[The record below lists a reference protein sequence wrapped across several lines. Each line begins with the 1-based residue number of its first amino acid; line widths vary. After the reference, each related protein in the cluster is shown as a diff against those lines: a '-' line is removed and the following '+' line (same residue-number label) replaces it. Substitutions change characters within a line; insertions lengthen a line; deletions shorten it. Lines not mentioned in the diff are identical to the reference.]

1 MGLYWLRT
9 RYYYNR
15 NKVWEK
21 YNDEAFLPRNES
33 GAIEWPAVTVQLPM
47 YNERNV
53 VERLIKVVAAL
64 DYPWNKL
71 QVQVLDDSTDET
83 CQIVQNVIHS
93 LPSNYP
99 IEHIRRVIRTGFK
112 GTFVRIIVWM

>member
-1 MGLYWLRT
+1 MGVYWLRT

-21 YNDEAFLPRNES
+21 YNDEGMLPRNET
-33 GAIEWPAVTVQLPM
+33 GGIEWPAVTVQLPM

-53 VERLIKVVAAL
+53 VERLIKTVAAM
-64 DYPWNKL
+64 DYPLNKL

-83 CQIVQNVIHS
+83 CEIVANVIKT
-93 LPSNYP
+93 LPPDYP
-99 IEHIRRVIRTGFK
+99 IQHVRRIIRTGFK
-112 GTFVRIIVWM
+112 GNT